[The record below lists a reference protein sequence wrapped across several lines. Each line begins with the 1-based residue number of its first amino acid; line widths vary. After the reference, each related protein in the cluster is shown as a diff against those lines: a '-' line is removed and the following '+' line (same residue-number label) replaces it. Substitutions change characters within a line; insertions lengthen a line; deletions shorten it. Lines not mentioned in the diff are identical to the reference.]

1 MFDLWAPE
9 HSVLREKVVEH
20 IFLAELSRTLLL
32 DLGMPFEILRAE
44 FDASGYDVAIEAAG
58 LLRHVQ
64 LKATGTT
71 GRRANVDVQV
81 ALADKPGGCV
91 VWIFVEPETL
101 ALGPFLWLGG
111 EAGGPLPPLGDR
123 EVKHSRGGATG
134 VKKVRAGLRRVPRGS
149 FTRFDTIQEL
159 AKAMFQFTGH
169 QALLKRHLAR
179 KADLSRLGEMA
190 RGMTYAT
197 STPVAYM
204 IDGYELAEEAGIDE
218 PIEFVKRMLD
228 AAVQTGRWEG
238 TTLELWLALFMEHR
252 RDHFSGPIGLP
263 IELKMET
270 PMRDELCA
278 ALARSLMDYAT

>member
-44 FDASGYDVAIEAAG
+44 FDANGYDVAIEAAG

-64 LKATGTT
+64 LKATSMT

-81 ALADKPGGCV
+81 ALAEKPGGCV

-101 ALGPFLWLGG
+101 ALGPFFWFGG
-111 EAGGPLPPLGDR
+111 EAGRPLPPLGER
-123 EVKHSRGGATG
+123 EVRHSRGDATG
-134 VKKVRAGLRRVPRGS
+134 AKKVRAGLRRVPRGS

-159 AKAMFQFTGH
+159 AMAMFPPPDH
-169 QALLKRHLAR
+169 RALLERHLSR
-179 KADLSRLGEMA
+179 HGDLARLGEMA
-190 RGMTYAT
+190 RGMTYET
-197 STPVAYM
+197 SAPVAYM
-204 IDGYELAEEAGIDE
+204 IDGYELADAVGIDD
-218 PIEFVKRMLD
+218 PIKFVQRMLD
-228 AAVQTGRWEG
+228 AAVRTGRWEG
-238 TTLELWLALFMEHR
+238 TALELWLALFMEHR
-252 RDHFSGPIGLP
+252 RDHFSGPFGVP
-263 IELKMET
+263 FEVEVEA

-278 ALARSLMDYAT
+278 ALAGALLDQPH